1 MINKRFLNFK
11 TYAEFDRLKE
21 AGEIRPESI
30 VWIADTNQMW
40 THDTLYSSITEEQA
54 RKLAGILTDGAGL
67 KYLTDKLTYEELPD
81 QATVIDIDG
90 KVMDLTNES
99 SNENIL
105 AVFGTLPDFTSL
117 IETVRNSETIL
128 NSILVDNDSQIG
140 KVNATI
146 LANKTS
152 NILDV
157 IYFDHVKKTFVQLTI
172 TETEGVLSCVRTEFG
187 STGGGDITPE
197 VAITEAEPVPGS
209 QEKVYYQVVEDDADL
224 GVDKDAPADGNMY
237 GRKDNA
243 WQKIEANAGSD
254 NVYVFDYKNITV
266 ESTAELK
273 NAINAGK
280 TIVINNNP
288 NYYYATRATAQLGN
302 VYLSWQSIA
311 EENVTIFNNS
321 SPATVKQSS
330 VTSYFLTIKESDG
343 TSVLTSNKTGISSGG
358 ASLSDALGNG
368 YTVASSGYASKKYS
382 KFMFF
387 ANADLGESTPVI
399 FDNVNIFRTT
409 GDTVYKRVMPDKN
422 GKLYEF
428 SFIIT
433 NGESAKITAKEI
445 SSGSV
450 DLSNHLAKDNST
462 EFIPSEDYNP
472 ATKKYVDDK
481 SLKIYIYESKQ
492 DIGNNFDDIVSKVR
506 NKEIYG
512 ILVKELTDDDGIT
525 YNNTLLLLDNIN
537 TKTDDVSLNIIF
549 YQILNDYYGN
559 IFKIQIRLYQS
570 SSWDPFFDK
579 IFLYKSPIDINKN
592 QDFNS
597 LYDKY
602 LYEFNEKGVLFIR
615 NNETLSS
622 VTCID
627 ETPIGIQKYSA
638 WNLFR
643 GKLYKYTYDIES
655 KTINKKEEFNMPCYQ
670 VVTESEYAALGATP
684 NTDNILYF
692 VTPDA

>member
-40 THDTLYSSITEEQA
+40 THDTLYSSITEGQA
-54 RKLAGILTDGAGL
+54 RKLAGILADGAGL

-99 SNENIL
+99 SNEDIL

-128 NSILVDNDSQIG
+128 NSILVNGENGVG

-146 LANKTS
+146 LAKKDTNT
-152 NILDV
+152 LHL
-157 IYFDHVKKTFVQLTI
+157 IYFDYKKRTFVQLTI
-172 TETEGVLSCVRTEFG
+172 AETEGVFSCTRVEFG
-187 STGGGDITPE
+187 SASGGDTTPG

-224 GVDKDAPADGNMY
+224 GVDEDAPADGNMY

-243 WQKIEANAGSD
+243 WQKIEAAAGSD

-288 NYYYATRATAQLGN
+288 NYYYAIRATAQLGN

-343 TSVLTSNKTGISSGG
+343 TNVLTSNKTGISSGG

-445 SSGSV
+445 PSGSV
-450 DLSNHLAKDNST
+450 DSSNYLAKNNT
-462 EFIPSEDYNP
+462 TKFTPTEDYNP

-481 SLKIYIYESKQ
+481 EIEYIDLTKFDFRVGKEKDVDFNYN
-492 DIGNNFDDIVSKVR
+492 IGQ
-506 NKEIYG
+506 G
-512 ILVKELTDDDGIT
+512 IS
-525 YNNTLLLLDNIN
+525 LDNIKN
-537 TKTDDVSLNIIF
+537 GSNIRA
-549 YQILNDYYGN
+549 
-559 IFKIQIRLYQS
+559 KIGL
-570 SSWDPFFDK
+570 
-579 IFLYKSPIDINKN
+579 KSPINPDVTITLYVKGNYDYNTVYINDVYTDDYIYSKN
-592 QDFNS
+592 
-597 LYDKY
+597 K
-602 LYEFNEKGVLFIR
+602 FI
-615 NNETLSS
+615 
-622 VTCID
+622 
-627 ETPIGIQKYSA
+627 
-638 WNLFR
+638 
-643 GKLYKYTYDIES
+643 
-655 KTINKKEEFNMPCYQ
+655 TINITYKPTTNKLSYIIKVIPNQCIL
-670 VVTESEYAALGATP
+670 TESEYAALGTTP
-684 NTDNILYF
+684 NTDNVLYF

>member
-40 THDTLYSSITEEQA
+40 THDTLYSSITEGQA
-54 RKLAGILTDGAGL
+54 RKLAGILADGAGL

-99 SNENIL
+99 SNEDIL

-128 NSILVDNDSQIG
+128 NSILVNGENGVG

-146 LANKTS
+146 LAKKDTNT
-152 NILDV
+152 LHL
-157 IYFDHVKKTFVQLTI
+157 IYFDYKKRTFVQLTI
-172 TETEGVLSCVRTEFG
+172 AETEGVFSCTRVEFG
-187 STGGGDITPE
+187 SASGGDTTPG

-243 WQKIEANAGSD
+243 WQKIEAAAGSD

-288 NYYYATRATAQLGN
+288 NYYYAIRATAQLGN

-343 TSVLTSNKTGISSGG
+343 TNVLTSNKTGISSGG

-445 SSGSV
+445 PSGSV
-450 DLSNHLAKDNST
+450 DSSNYLAKNNT
-462 EFIPSEDYNP
+462 TKFTPTEDYNP

-481 SLKIYIYESKQ
+481 EIEYIDLTKFDFRVGKEKDVDFNYN
-492 DIGNNFDDIVSKVR
+492 IGQ
-506 NKEIYG
+506 G
-512 ILVKELTDDDGIT
+512 IS
-525 YNNTLLLLDNIN
+525 LDNIKN
-537 TKTDDVSLNIIF
+537 GSNIRA
-549 YQILNDYYGN
+549 
-559 IFKIQIRLYQS
+559 KIGL
-570 SSWDPFFDK
+570 
-579 IFLYKSPIDINKN
+579 KSPINPDVTITLYVKGNYDYNTVYINDVYTDDYIYSKN
-592 QDFNS
+592 
-597 LYDKY
+597 K
-602 LYEFNEKGVLFIR
+602 FI
-615 NNETLSS
+615 
-622 VTCID
+622 
-627 ETPIGIQKYSA
+627 
-638 WNLFR
+638 
-643 GKLYKYTYDIES
+643 
-655 KTINKKEEFNMPCYQ
+655 TINITYKPTTNKLSYIIKVIPNQCIL
-670 VVTESEYAALGATP
+670 TESEYAALGTTP
-684 NTDNILYF
+684 NTDNVLYF

>member
-11 TYAEFDRLKE
+11 TYAEFDRLKV

-90 KVMDLTNES
+90 KIMDLTTES
-99 SNENIL
+99 SNEDIL

-128 NSILVDNDSQIG
+128 NSILVDDSKRVG

-146 LANKTS
+146 LANKDANT
-152 NILDV
+152 LHV
-157 IYFDHVKKTFVQLTI
+157 VYFDHVKKTFVQLTI
-172 TETEGVLSCVRTEFG
+172 TETEGVLSCVRAEFG
-187 STGGGDITPE
+187 SASGGDTTPE
-197 VAITEAEPVPGS
+197 VSITEAEPAPGS
-209 QEKVYYQVVEDDADL
+209 QEKVYYQVVEDGADL

-243 WQKIEANAGSD
+243 WEKIESGSD
-254 NVYVFDYKNITV
+254 NVYVFDYKNVTI
-266 ESTAELK
+266 ENTAELK
-273 NAINAGK
+273 AAINAGK
-280 TIVINNNP
+280 SIVINNNP

-302 VYLSWQSIA
+302 IYLTWQSIA
-311 EENVTIFNNS
+311 EENVTIYNNS
-321 SPATVKQSS
+321 TPATMKQST
-330 VTSYFLTIKESDG
+330 VISYFLTIKENDASK
-343 TSVLTSNKTGISSGG
+343 VLTSNKTGISSGG
-358 ASLSDALGNG
+358 ASLSDVLGAG

-382 KFMFF
+382 RFMFF
-387 ANADLGESTPVI
+387 ANAGLGESTPVI

-445 SSGSV
+445 PSGSV
-450 DLSNHLAKDNST
+450 GLSNNLAKDNTT
-462 EFIPSEDYNP
+462 EFTPSADYNP

-481 SLKIYIYESKQ
+481 SLKIYTYESKQ

-512 ILVKELTDDDGIT
+512 ILVKELTDDDGVT

-537 TKTDDVSLNIIF
+537 TKTNDGSLSIIF

-579 IFLYKSPIDINKN
+579 IFLYKSPIDINKD

-602 LYEFNEKGVLFIR
+602 LYEFNEKGTLFIR
-615 NNETLSS
+615 NNEILSS

-627 ETPIGIQKYSA
+627 ETPIGVQKYSA
-638 WNLFR
+638 WDLFK

-655 KTINKKEEFNMPCYQ
+655 KIINKKEEFNMPRYQ
-670 VVTESEYAALGATP
+670 VVTESEYTALGDTP
-684 NTDNILYF
+684 NTDNVLYF

>member
-40 THDTLYSSITEEQA
+40 THDTLYSSITEGQA
-54 RKLAGILTDGAGL
+54 RKLAGILADGAGL

-99 SNENIL
+99 SNEDIL

-128 NSILVDNDSQIG
+128 NSILVNGENGVG

-146 LANKTS
+146 LAKKDTNT
-152 NILDV
+152 LHL
-157 IYFDHVKKTFVQLTI
+157 IYFDYKKRTFVQLTI
-172 TETEGVLSCVRTEFG
+172 AETEGVFSCTRVEFG
-187 STGGGDITPE
+187 SASGGDTTPG

-243 WQKIEANAGSD
+243 WQKIEAAAGSD

-288 NYYYATRATAQLGN
+288 NYYYAIRATAQLGN

-343 TSVLTSNKTGISSGG
+343 TNVLTSNKTGISSGG

-445 SSGSV
+445 PSGSV
-450 DLSNHLAKDNST
+450 DLSNYLAKNNT
-462 EFIPSEDYNP
+462 TKFTPTEDYNP

-481 SLKIYIYESKQ
+481 EIEYIDLTKFDFRVGKEKDVDFNYN
-492 DIGNNFDDIVSKVR
+492 IGQ
-506 NKEIYG
+506 G
-512 ILVKELTDDDGIT
+512 IS
-525 YNNTLLLLDNIN
+525 LDNIKN
-537 TKTDDVSLNIIF
+537 GSNIRA
-549 YQILNDYYGN
+549 
-559 IFKIQIRLYQS
+559 KIGL
-570 SSWDPFFDK
+570 
-579 IFLYKSPIDINKN
+579 KSPINPDVTITLYVKGNYDYNTVYINDVYTDDYIYSKN
-592 QDFNS
+592 
-597 LYDKY
+597 K
-602 LYEFNEKGVLFIR
+602 FI
-615 NNETLSS
+615 
-622 VTCID
+622 
-627 ETPIGIQKYSA
+627 
-638 WNLFR
+638 
-643 GKLYKYTYDIES
+643 
-655 KTINKKEEFNMPCYQ
+655 TINITYKPTTNKLSYIIKVIPNQCIL
-670 VVTESEYAALGATP
+670 TESEYAALGTTP
-684 NTDNILYF
+684 NTDNVLYF

>member
-40 THDTLYSSITEEQA
+40 THDTLYNSITEEQA
-54 RKLAGILTDGAGL
+54 RKLAGISTDGAGL

-90 KVMDLTNES
+90 KIMDLTTES
-99 SNENIL
+99 SNEDIL

-128 NSILVDNDSQIG
+128 NSILVDDSKRVG

-146 LANKTS
+146 LANKDA
-152 NILDV
+152 NVLHV
-157 IYFDHVKKTFVQLTI
+157 VYFDHVKKTFVRLSI
-172 TETEGVLSCVRTEFG
+172 TETDSVLSCIREEFG
-187 STGGGDITPE
+187 SAGSGDKTPE
-197 VAITEAEPVPGS
+197 VAIIEAEPVPGS
-209 QEKVYYQVVEDDADL
+209 QEKAYYQVVEDSADL
-224 GVDKDAPADGNMY
+224 GVDTDAPADGNMY

-243 WQKIEANAGSD
+243 WQKIEAAAELD

-273 NAINAGK
+273 NAINTGK

-288 NYYYATRATAQLGN
+288 NYYYATRATAQIGN

-358 ASLSDALGNG
+358 ASLSDALSNG

-399 FDNVNIFRTT
+399 FDNVNIFRTN

-445 SSGSV
+445 PSGSV
-450 DLSNHLAKDNST
+450 DLSNYLAKDNTT
-462 EFIPSEDYNP
+462 EFTPSADYDP
-472 ATKKYVDDK
+472 ATKKYVDDSTVYKYEYKQFSYQYEMGNNSINNSFQYEASVNISKK
-481 SLKIYIYESKQ
+481 SYIAGVNFKSSNGFIYSLVLPGNIIEYQAESNITCNADFRFNEINSLGYKVSLHIIVKGNLKI
-492 DIGNNFDDIVSKVR
+492 NFNDKAINYNITNV
-506 NKEIYG
+506 NAICEQC
-512 ILVKELTDDDGIT
+512 IL
-525 YNNTLLLLDNIN
+525 
-537 TKTDDVSLNIIF
+537 
-549 YQILNDYYGN
+549 
-559 IFKIQIRLYQS
+559 
-570 SSWDPFFDK
+570 
-579 IFLYKSPIDINKN
+579 
-592 QDFNS
+592 
-597 LYDKY
+597 
-602 LYEFNEKGVLFIR
+602 
-615 NNETLSS
+615 
-622 VTCID
+622 
-627 ETPIGIQKYSA
+627 
-638 WNLFR
+638 
-643 GKLYKYTYDIES
+643 
-655 KTINKKEEFNMPCYQ
+655 
-670 VVTESEYAALGATP
+670 TESEYAALGDTP

>member
-11 TYAEFDRLKE
+11 TYAEFNRLKE

-54 RKLAGILTDGAGL
+54 RKLAGILNDGAGL

-99 SNENIL
+99 SNEDIL

-117 IETVRNSETIL
+117 IETIRNSETIL
-128 NSILVDNDSQIG
+128 NSILVDNENRAG
-140 KVNATI
+140 KINATI
-146 LANKTS
+146 LAKKEANT
-152 NILDV
+152 LYL
-157 IYFDHVKKTFVQLTI
+157 IYFDYKKRTFVQLTI
-172 TETEGVLSCVRTEFG
+172 TETEGVLSCTRVEFG
-187 STGGGDITPE
+187 SASGGDTTPE

-209 QEKVYYQVVEDDADL
+209 QEKVYYQVVEDGADL

-243 WQKIEANAGSD
+243 WQKIEATAGSD

-302 VYLSWQSIA
+302 VYLTWQSIA

-343 TSVLTSNKTGISSGG
+343 SNVLTSNKTGISSGG

-445 SSGSV
+445 PSGSV

-462 EFIPSEDYNP
+462 EFTPTEDYNP
-472 ATKKYVDDK
+472 ATKKYVD
-481 SLKIYIYESKQ
+481 S
-492 DIGNNFDDIVSKVR
+492 
-506 NKEIYG
+506 KEIEYIDLTKFKFKVGKEENVDFNYNIGQG
-512 ILVKELTDDDGIT
+512 IS
-525 YNNTLLLLDNIN
+525 LDNIKN
-537 TKTDDVSLNIIF
+537 GSSIRA
-549 YQILNDYYGN
+549 
-559 IFKIQIRLYQS
+559 KIELE
-570 SSWDPFFDK
+570 
-579 IFLYKSPIDINKN
+579 SPIDTDVTIT
-592 QDFNS
+592 
-597 LYDKY
+597 LYV
-602 LYEFNEKGVLFIR
+602 KGSYDYNTVYIDDVYTD
-615 NNETLSS
+615 NLSS
-622 VTCID
+622 
-627 ETPIGIQKYSA
+627 
-638 WNLFR
+638 
-643 GKLYKYTYDIES
+643 S
-655 KTINKKEEFNMPCYQ
+655 KNKFITINIRYTRTTNKLSYNIKVIPNQCIL
-670 VVTESEYAALGATP
+670 TESEYSALGTTP
-684 NTDNILYF
+684 NADNVLYF